1 MEREAARSEP
11 AVAEVEQQVEQ
22 VQQPEPVVDVD
33 ATDAAAKL
41 AALQEALLWTKL
53 HDTDG

>member
-1 MEREAARSEP
+1 MEREAERSEP